1 MSSSSPSLAGSERYR
16 SLSTTIALYNHY
28 GDRAAGIFWKKCQIA
43 FNFWKQCVEQ
53 RYPNVLDSS
62 TYDAQLGIVKQSF
75 MMIVTAG
82 LQITDEEASRKWKP
96 FLRSA
101 RTYISIYAHQEFIEE
116 DEYTRVI
123 SGKCSA
129 KHIDQIIKNAKV
141 ARSEALS
148 SSALPPS
155 ADGNGNVGDIKPAH
169 DAAAD
174 GNDGND
180 GSTGGGSEN
189 NIDSAVNTIG
199 TITKERKQQASS
211 GYVEE
216 QQNDAAEIGIPHG
229 SLLLARRIERE
240 REIDRV
246 LSNSPHQY
254 GSKEMQGILDAVK
267 KIFPVERIRGGARVR
282 GGKATKA
289 AQAAGL
295 PDNVDEVDSDDD
307 IVRGGAATAAARA
320 AGRPLN
326 NHADAD
332 DDDDDDADDDDDDDD
347 DIVRGGAA
355 TVAARAAGR
364 PLNNHADADDDDD
377 DDADDDDD
385 DDIVRGGAATV
396 AARAAGRPLN
406 NRDDDDDGANAG
418 ADADVDSNLT
428 ASQVVHAAAMVGAVE
443 NAANFVAST
452 SNLGLYREECN
463 IFQESN
469 RRSQDNGN
477 TSVQRT
483 RGGGYEDYD
492 SNGILDK
499 NGKKGEDVVSSKKRF
514 FVKGELQAG
523 STVQRIGASGFT
535 APCNI
540 NNGVGVY
547 NMEEFCRSIERRK
560 RHGIRPFLKYNLYH
574 LGRDIFQLANVGKH
588 MGDGKYLVVH
598 TAEMGEGDYIEE
610 HQDKKDICPQLI
622 CTLGDYEGGMLQ
634 VKVNGAW

>member
-1 MSSSSPSLAGSERYR
+1 
-16 SLSTTIALYNHY
+16 
-28 GDRAAGIFWKKCQIA
+28 
-43 FNFWKQCVEQ
+43 
-53 RYPNVLDSS
+53 VLDSS

-307 IVRGGAATAAARA
+307 IVRGGAATVAARA

-332 DDDDDDADDDDDDDD
+332 DDDDDDADD
-347 DIVRGGAA
+347 
-355 TVAARAAGR
+355 
-364 PLNNHADADDDDD
+364 
-377 DDADDDDD
+377 DDDDD

-634 VKVNGAW
+634 VKVNGAWKDVDTYHRPTLIEGRMPHRVTKVTSGKRYVIICFKNTDPNRTSNRQYPLLEQGFLK